1 MLLCALS
8 MEALQISRAQVRC
21 GCVSAKVISRKG
33 RWGGNKYGKVAGGWG
48 EEQGRE
54 PDHGTKKVLKLSERK
69 LLEFDGRM

>member
-1 MLLCALS
+1 M
-8 MEALQISRAQVRC
+8 
-21 GCVSAKVISRKG
+21 SAKVISRKG